1 MMDATTA
8 SHVPAED
15 GARMVTA
22 GPLSPGIRPTGRRL
36 AAFVVA
42 SAVLLA
48 LLSCWRYWSV
58 QGLRSY
64 LPDEGI
70 YTFVGWSWLHGDWP
84 YRGAWDH
91 KGPVIFLITLIRTA
105 LLGSSP
111 EMTGVQEIAM
121 GLATAA
127 ILGAA
132 AWLLWGVLAAAMVG
146 LAGVLLWTQLG
157 PTGGHMSTAG
167 SIIALLNAL
176 CILFTVCAIRSR
188 GRRRTWLLFVLG
200 VAGGLGF
207 LAKPNAIGA
216 IAAGW
221 LVLVWI
227 GLRPGEGEPGKPR
240 GIGGVLRDTGIIV
253 AGAVAPMLIVGLIF
267 GLAGD
272 LRQLIE
278 VAYIYNAK
286 IRGPG
291 ILGENSLFGLAKK
304 MARGLNRLHVLFPV
318 GVAMLV
324 TILALGERVR
334 GRADGPLFASAEA
347 IAPLWLAMS
356 LAVYASNGVY
366 GHHIYPVLFA
376 VALAMGWMI
385 SITLRLLGPGR
396 EMWGLAIAVP
406 MLIWPCGELA
416 RLHRSPNQAP
426 PDWRIVG
433 ERIKAETRP
442 DQRILVFARMWGPS
456 VLAVSER
463 RTAVR
468 YIHSPPLYNRGYT
481 SDARWGEVTAV
492 LEATEAPPFVV
503 IPWWNLP
510 DPPGGVRTVDWLVG
524 AIDHAQAA
532 GPLTDPTPYPNRE
545 LTKRLLVERY
555 DLDYCEGLL
564 CVLELA
570 RPPGAAAPTP

>member
-1 MMDATTA
+1 MMDAAGTGHA
-8 SHVPAED
+8 SSEGGDA
-15 GARMVTA
+15 GAKG
-22 GPLSPGIRPTGRRL
+22 GPLAPGVRSPGRGL
-36 AAFVVA
+36 AFFAVA
-42 SAVLLA
+42 ACILLAVLA
-48 LLSCWRYWSV
+48 CWRYWYV

-84 YRGAWDH
+84 YRDTWDH
-91 KGPVIFLITLIRTA
+91 KGPVIFLVTLIRTA

-111 EMTGVQEIAM
+111 EMTGIQEILM

-132 AWLLWGVLAAAMVG
+132 AWLLWGVLAASMVG

-176 CILFTVCAIRSR
+176 CILFTIRAIRSEGR
-188 GRRRTWLLFVLG
+188 GRAWLLFALG
-200 VAGGLGF
+200 VCGGLGF
-207 LAKPNAIGA
+207 LAKPNAISA

-227 GLRPGEGEPGKPR
+227 GLRAGEAGSATRSGAA
-240 GIGGVLRDTGIIV
+240 GVFRDTGIIV
-253 AGAVAPMLIVGLIF
+253 AGAAVPMVVVALIF

-272 LRQLIE
+272 LRQLID
-278 VAYIYNAK
+278 VAYVYNAK

-318 GVAMLV
+318 GAAMLV
-324 TILALGERVR
+324 TLLALTEQVR
-334 GRADGPLFASAEA
+334 RPFGRPTFATAEA
-347 IAPLWLAMS
+347 IAPVWLATS
-356 LAVYASNGVY
+356 LAEYASNGVY

-376 VALAMGWMI
+376 ASFAMGWMI
-385 SITLRLLGPGR
+385 SITLRLLPSRR
-396 EMWGLAIAVP
+396 EVWALAVAIP
-406 MLIWPCGELA
+406 MLAWPCGELV
-416 RLHRSPNQAP
+416 RLHRAPRQIP
-426 PDWRIVG
+426 PDWRVVG

-456 VLAVSER
+456 VLAVAER

-481 SDARWGEVTAV
+481 SDARWGEVTSV
-492 LEATEAPPFVV
+492 LEGHEPPPFVV
-503 IPWWNLP
+503 VPSWNLP
-510 DPPGGVRTVDWLVG
+510 EPPDGRPTAEWLAG
-524 AIDHAQAA
+524 AIDHDEAA

-545 LTKRLLVERY
+545 RTKSLLVERY

-564 CVLELA
+564 CVLKL
-570 RPPGAAAPTP
+570 RRAAGE